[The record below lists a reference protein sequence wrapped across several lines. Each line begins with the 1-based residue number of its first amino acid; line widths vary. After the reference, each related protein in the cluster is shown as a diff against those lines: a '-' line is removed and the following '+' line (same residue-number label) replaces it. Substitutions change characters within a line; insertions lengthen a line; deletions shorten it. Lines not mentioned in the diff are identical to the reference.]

1 MKRFIYIVVLAVMF
15 ASCDDSYVDVLPKG
29 KTIPENTDDLA
40 LLLNSTNDINS
51 GGMNFSSQADD
62 IMIPDSKIPFTGV
75 SEMNAYTWQ
84 DFLFTDAEQDEDW
97 VNFYRIISRANF
109 VLQNI
114 DTYEKGIEYDV
125 DYTKGRA
132 LFIRAHA
139 YMYLVNGYGKH
150 YNASTAS
157 TDLAVPLLLEMNINE
172 QHPRSTVQQVYDQ
185 IITDLTAAIPLLT
198 ETSKHRTW
206 ANRASAYA
214 LLGRVYLYQEKY
226 DLSQEN
232 SKKSLD
238 IYSTIKDYN
247 TLSFAS
253 GKNAAKGVLGYDSNK
268 MNNVENGYVQEP
280 GWYRTELWLSNEL
293 INTFDKTKDLRYWYF
308 TSDSTST
315 GEYLDGLHIVT
326 TDGQVAFAGIK
337 STEVLLNYCE
347 ALMKQATPNR
357 TEALT
362 YLNKLRVNRFVASSY
377 ADFASTDNAVVLDEI
392 MQERRRELRL
402 TAYRWFDM
410 KRLGLTASRTV
421 NGKTFTLKAGSNNYV
436 WAIPLNVMALND
448 LLEQNPRGL

>member
-1 MKRFIYIVVLAVMF
+1 MKRFIYILVLAVMF
-15 ASCDDSYVDVLPKG
+15 ASCDDGYVDVLPKG

-40 LLLNSTNDINS
+40 LMLNYTNDINS

-97 VNFYRIISRANF
+97 VNFYKIISRANF

-114 DTYEKGIEYDV
+114 DTYEQGIEYDV
-125 DYTKGRA
+125 NYTKGRA

-139 YMYLVNGYGKH
+139 YMYLINGYAKH
-150 YNASTAS
+150 YNVSTAS
-157 TDLAVPLLLEMNINE
+157 SDLGVPLLLEMNINAKE
-172 QHPRSTVQQVYDQ
+172 ARSTVQQVYDQ
-185 IITDLTAAIPLLT
+185 IITDLETALPLLT

-206 ANRASAYA
+206 ANKAAAYA

-226 DLSQEN
+226 ELSQQN

-253 GKNAAKGVLGYDSNK
+253 GKNAAKGVLGYDRNK
-268 MNNVENGYVQEP
+268 MNNVENIYVQEP

-293 INTFDKTKDLRYWYF
+293 ISTFDKDKDLRYWYF

-315 GEYLDGLHIVT
+315 GEYLNGLHLVA
-326 TDGQVAFAGIK
+326 TDGQVAFAGIRT
-337 STEVLLNYCE
+337 TEVLLNYCE
-347 ALMKQATPNR
+347 ALMKQATPDR

-362 YLNKLRVNRFVASSY
+362 YLNNLRINRFDTATYS
-377 ADFASTDNAVVLDEI
+377 DFTSADNAVVLDEI
-392 MQERRRELRL
+392 MLERRRELRL

-421 NGKTFTLKAGSNNYV
+421 NGKTFTIKKGSNNYM
-436 WAIPLNVMALND
+436 WAIPLNVMALNEN
-448 LLEQNPRGL
+448 LVQNPRGL